1 MIEKNVVEASIWR
14 SVSNYRSYPVTT
26 SCKRKAAKIL
36 YIIEPVIGLLQRTED
51 S

>member
-1 MIEKNVVEASIWR
+1 MHQFGVQLAIIAATPI
-14 SVSNYRSYPVTT
+14 TT